1 MWIVKI
7 VIFQNFMTAL
17 IAPGNP
23 NLLGDESIIDSLVVR
38 NMMDSLHNKSFERPT
53 QVHRRRPSVIPL
65 ENKGGL
71 DVQ

>member
-23 NLLGDESIIDSLVVR
+23 NLLGDESIIDPLVV
-38 NMMDSLHNKSFERPT
+38 NNTVDSLHNKSFKRST
-53 QVHRRRPSVIPL
+53 WVHRRRPSVFPL
-65 ENKGGL
+65 KNKGGL